1 MNQGRVI
8 RTQAGEAPGLWLE
21 LEGPTG
27 HGGQRVPVTVRTLA
41 ANLVTL
47 EMSPTRFRP
56 LGDDLKGRKGR
67 LRLAAGDGTVPLVL
81 DGIITSTG
89 FVANGRPKATLGLKL
104 TRLNQK
110 GRRTLEELIS
120 HTHRDLQ
127 VLWTRWDEAHRR
139 QPLRLTST
147 NFFLGISVL
156 IMAGS
161 LLSLTGSSFSHKL
174 GNGLIFAGSVIGIAG
189 CLRFFRQRNL
199 AAGQEREPGAASGG
213 ETLPENEPGTP

>member
-1 MNQGRVI
+1 MNQGREI
-8 RTQAGEAPGLWLE
+8 RTQEAEESGLWLE

-27 HGGQRVPVTVRTLA
+27 HSGQRVPVMVRTLA

-67 LRLAAGDGTVPLVL
+67 LRLAAGEGTVSLVF
-81 DGIITSTG
+81 DGIVTSTG

-110 GRRTLEELIS
+110 GRRTLENLIP

-127 VLWTRWDEAHRR
+127 VLWTRWDEAHRS

-156 IMAGS
+156 IMAGC
-161 LLSLTGSSFSHKL
+161 LVSLTGFSFSHKL
-174 GNGLIFAGSVIGIAG
+174 GNGLIFAGSVIGIAY
-189 CLRFFRQRNL
+189 CLKFIRQRQA
-199 AAGQEREPGAASGG
+199 AAGQKKESGAPSGG

>member
-8 RTQAGEAPGLWLE
+8 QTQEGEAPGLWLE
-21 LEGPTG
+21 LEGPTA

-47 EMSPTRFRP
+47 EMTPSRFRP
-56 LGDDLKGRKGR
+56 LGDDLKGRKGK
-67 LRLAAGDGTVPLVL
+67 LHLAAGDGTVPLVL
-81 DGIITSTG
+81 DGIVTSTG

-110 GRRTLEELIS
+110 GRRTLEELIP

-127 VLWTRWDEAHRR
+127 VLWNRWDEAHRR
-139 QPLRLTST
+139 QPLRLTSS
-147 NFFLGISVL
+147 NFFLGISIL

-161 LLSLTGSSFSHKL
+161 LRSLTGLSFSHKL
-174 GNGLIFAGSVIGIAG
+174 GNGLIFAGSVIGIAY
-189 CLRFFRQRNL
+189 CLKFIRQRQP
-199 AAGQEREPGAASGG
+199 AAGQKKEPGAPSGG
-213 ETLPENEPGTP
+213 EPSPEHEPGTP

>member
-8 RTQAGEAPGLWLE
+8 RTQEADAPGLWLE

-27 HGGQRVPVTVRTLA
+27 HSGQRVSVTVRTLA

-47 EMSPTRFRP
+47 EMTPSRFRP
-56 LGDDLKGRKGR
+56 LGEDLKGRKGR
-67 LRLAAGDGTVPLVL
+67 LRLAVGEGTVPLVFN
-81 DGIITSTG
+81 GIVTSTG

-110 GRRTLEELIS
+110 GRRTLENLIP

-127 VLWTRWDEAHRR
+127 VLWTRWDESHRR

-156 IMAGS
+156 IMTGS
-161 LLSLTGSSFSHKL
+161 LLSLTGLSFSHKL
-174 GNGLIFAGSVIGIAG
+174 GNGLIFAGSVIGIAC
-189 CLRFFRQRNL
+189 CLRFFRQRKL
-199 AAGQEREPGAASGG
+199 AAGQVREPGAPSGG
-213 ETLPENEPGTP
+213 ETLPENEPGTS